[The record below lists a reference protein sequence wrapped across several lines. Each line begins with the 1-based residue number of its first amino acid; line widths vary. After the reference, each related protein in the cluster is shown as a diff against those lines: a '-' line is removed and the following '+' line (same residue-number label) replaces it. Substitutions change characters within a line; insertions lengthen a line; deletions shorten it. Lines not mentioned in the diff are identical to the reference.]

1 MEKTN
6 PLYQKDYPEWKKI
19 LWGMLRAFVPSFLGM
34 FGFLLTSVTA
44 EHFENKEALIKF
56 IVSVAFGS
64 LIAGLK
70 GLGSYLRDLFPD
82 NTVLARLPI

>member
-1 MEKTN
+1 
-6 PLYQKDYPEWKKI
+6 
-19 LWGMLRAFVPSFLGM
+19 M
-34 FGFLLTSVTA
+34 FGFLLSSVTA

-64 LIAGLK
+64 LIAGLR